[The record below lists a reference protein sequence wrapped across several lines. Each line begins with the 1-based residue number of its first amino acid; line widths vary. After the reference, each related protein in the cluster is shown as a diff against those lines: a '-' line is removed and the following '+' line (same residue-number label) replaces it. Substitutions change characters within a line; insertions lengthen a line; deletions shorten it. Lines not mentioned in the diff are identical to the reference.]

1 MTKITAH
8 RYTKNEHKL
17 NKSAI
22 SSSSLK
28 VIKRLKEKGY
38 DAFLVGGGVRDLLLG
53 HQPKDFD
60 ITTNAK
66 PEEIKAIFRN
76 SRIIGRRFRIVHILF
91 GRDIIEV
98 STFRASPQQ
107 QSSLSSS
114 HHSFIKQDET
124 GFLVRDN
131 LYGSQEEDAFRR
143 DFTIN
148 ALYYDPEE
156 EILVDFCQGMEDL
169 QKGRLTLIG
178 EPQERFRE
186 DPVRILRALRFEA
199 KLGFSMADELK
210 EALVAFAPL
219 LEEVSPSRLYD
230 EVIKLFLT
238 GHGVK
243 TLETFTKYHLLGYL
257 FPNVA
262 EIFSRDNKAYHFL
275 EVALNNSDVRI
286 QEGRGSSPYFLYAS
300 LLWADFEVRLQRYK
314 AEGLLEFEAI
324 KEASDGLFL
333 EIREKINFP
342 RYIRELI
349 IELWTFQSRLTAI
362 RLRRLKWLLTHKR
375 FKPAYDFLLLRA
387 EAEESPFIIERAA
400 FLQKRFTAIEKEY
413 IESEE
418 EIKEKKRPKREGRS
432 HKKRGKRTT

>member
-1 MTKITAH
+1 MTKVTVH
-8 RYTKNEHKL
+8 RYTKNEHNL
-17 NKSAI
+17 DKSAI

-38 DAFLVGGGVRDLLLG
+38 EAFLVGGGVRDLLLG
-53 HQPKDFD
+53 HRPKDFD

-66 PEEIKAIFRN
+66 PEEIRAIFRN

-98 STFRASPQQ
+98 STFRASPQK
-107 QSSLSSS
+107 QSSLSPS
-114 HHSFIKQDET
+114 HHSFIQQDET

-156 EILVDFCQGMEDL
+156 EILVDFCQGVEDL

-199 KLGFSMADELK
+199 KLSFSMADELK
-210 EALVAFAPL
+210 EALVTYAPL
-219 LEEVSPSRLYD
+219 LDEVSPSRLYD

-243 TLETFTKYHLLGYL
+243 TLETFTKYHLLSYL
-257 FPNVA
+257 FPNIA

-275 EVALNNSDVRI
+275 KVALNNSDIRI
-286 QEGRGSSPYFLYAS
+286 KEGRGSSPYFLYAS
-300 LLWADFEVRLQRYK
+300 LLWADFEVRLHRYK

-333 EIREKINFP
+333 EMREKINFP
-342 RYIRELI
+342 RYIRELV
-349 IELWTFQSRLTAI
+349 IELWTFQSRLTAN

-400 FLQKRFTAIEKEY
+400 FLQERFAAIEKVSLG
-413 IESEE
+413 SEVE
-418 EIKEKKRPKREGRS
+418 TNERGKRRPKRESRRNNR
-432 HKKRGKRTT
+432 KK